1 MIWSVLFLMTAVA
14 LFGVL
19 WPFSRKAAVDPAKGL
34 AGKFYQAQVAAIERD
49 RQAALIDDEG
59 ARLAQAEAGRRALA
73 DAESTADVPPSSG
86 GLRRATIIAVI
97 VLMPTLAFGLYYKI
111 GSPAMPDQPLAA
123 RLAAQGAN
131 IDANIMIAKVEA
143 HLRHH
148 PDDVKGFELLAPI
161 YLRLGRFR
169 HAAYA
174 FHQILRLK
182 GETAEG
188 RADYAEALVAAAN
201 GDVSP
206 QAMASFQ
213 KALKLDPQ
221 NAKAR
226 FYQGLVEEQGG
237 DKAAALAI
245 WRKLVASAPEGAG
258 WVDMVKARIAQIS
271 AASAAGPRA
280 GPQGAM
286 ADAVRAMP
294 ANAQLDV
301 IHAMVAKLSS
311 RLQAKG
317 DDPAGWQQLIRSLVV
332 LKENS
337 QAETALADA
346 RKALVANQDGLHQV
360 ETLAQQL
367 GLKSP

>member
-1 MIWSVLFLMTAVA
+1 MIWSVFVLMAAVA
-14 LFGVL
+14 LCGIL
-19 WPFSRKAAVDPAKGL
+19 WPFSRKLAVDPAKGL

-59 ARLAQAEAGRRALA
+59 ARLAKAEAGRRALN
-73 DAESTADVPPSSG
+73 DAATSVDMPSSSDR
-86 GLRRATIIAVI
+86 LRKATIIAVI
-97 VLMPTLAFGLYYKI
+97 VLVPALAFGLYDKI
-111 GSPAMPDQPLAA
+111 GSPQMPDQPLAA

-131 IDANIMIAKVEA
+131 LDTNILIAKAEA
-143 HLRHH
+143 HLKDH
-148 PDDVKGFELLAPI
+148 PDDLKGYELLAPI
-161 YLRLGRFR
+161 YLRLQRFQ
-169 HAAYA
+169 HAADA
-174 FHQILRLK
+174 FQQILRLK

-188 RADYAEALVAAAN
+188 RANYAEALVAASHGA
-201 GDVSP
+201 VSP

-226 FYQGLVEEQGG
+226 FYQGLVAEQSG
-237 DKAAALAI
+237 DKAGALAI
-245 WRKLVASAPEGAG
+245 WQKLVASAPEGAG

-271 AASAAGPRA
+271 AV
-280 GPQGAM
+280 PQGPM

-301 IHAMVAKLSS
+301 IHAMVAKLSN

-332 LKENS
+332 LKENG

-346 RKALVANQDGLHQV
+346 RKALGTNQDGLHQV
-360 ETLAQQL
+360 EALAQQL